1 MGVTRM
7 QISKVIC
14 CLFALVCFHV
24 SGEPCLAQTGPSVY
38 GLRCEYKTNPL
49 GIDVRKPRL
58 SWKIASSERGV
69 RQSAYQIRAGADVEQ
84 LGAGK
89 NVRWDSGKVASEQS
103 IHIEYEGPSP
113 VSRER
118 VYWQVRVWD
127 NEGRCSGWS
136 EAEWWEMGLLEAG
149 DWEAVWIEP
158 KLAEDVNASNPC
170 PMLRKEFLLGKPV
183 KSARAYVTCLGLY
196 QMELNGRVVGDELF
210 TPGWTA
216 YRHRLQYQDYDVT
229 GLLKE
234 GRNCVGVT
242 LGDGWYRGRLG
253 WGQARNVYGKKL
265 ALLAQIEVVYRDGS
279 REVIT
284 TDQTWRASTGAIL
297 TSDIYN
303 GEVYDGRLELEGWS
317 KVGFD
322 DSRWAGIRVVNHS
335 KDILVGLAGPAVR
348 RIEEIRPVK
357 ILTTPAGQTVVDM
370 GQNMVGWVR
379 FTVRGPAGTRVK
391 LRHAEVLDADGNLY
405 VDNLR
410 NAKQTN
416 EYILKG
422 GGVEVFE
429 PHFTFQGFRYVA
441 VEGWPGELSLDDFT
455 GVVIHSDMA
464 TTGTF
469 ECSDS
474 MINQLQHNIKWGLK
488 GNFLDVPTDCPQRDE
503 RMGWTG
509 DAQVFARTA
518 CFNADVAAFYTK
530 WLADVA
536 ADQQASGAV
545 PHVIPNVLSLDK
557 AEGESAATGW
567 ADAATVVPWTVYLC
581 YGDRRILEQQ
591 YASMK
596 AWVDYMAGRAGESCL
611 WKPDL
616 AFGDWLAFSTNRSD
630 YPGATTDKDLVC
642 QAYFARSTDLLRR
655 TAKILGKT
663 ADAERYSELLERIK
677 KAFGEEFVTPNG
689 RLSSNTQT
697 AYSLSLAFDLV
708 PSGLKESAAK
718 RLADDVEK
726 FKHITTGF
734 LGTPLICHMLSDNG
748 YLEQAYMLLNRK
760 EYPSWLY
767 PITKGATTIWER
779 WDGIKPD
786 GTFQDEGMNSFNHY
800 AYGAIG
806 EWLYRV
812 VTGIEIDEQN
822 PGYKH
827 VIIQPRPGGGLTWV
841 KALLDSMYGPIES
854 GWKLTDKTMTVNIEV
869 PANTTATVRLPDANI
884 DDVQEGGKPLDKVKG
899 IVKMAQEEDTAI
911 IDVGSG
917 RYLFEY
923 PAGKGTMP
931 GGEAKNE
938 GASANG

>member
-1 MGVTRM
+1 
-7 QISKVIC
+7 
-14 CLFALVCFHV
+14 
-24 SGEPCLAQTGPSVY
+24 
-38 GLRCEYKTNPL
+38 L

-69 RQSAYQIRAGADVEQ
+69 RQSAYQIRAGADMEG
-84 LGAGK
+84 LKAGK
-89 NVRWDSGKVASEQS
+89 KVRWDNGKVTSEKS
-103 IHIEYEGPSP
+103 IHVEYEGPCP

-136 EAEWWEMGLLEAG
+136 EAGWWEMGLLEAG
-149 DWEAVWIEP
+149 DWEAAWIEP

-170 PMLRKEFLLGKPV
+170 PMLRKEFALLKPV

-196 QMELNGRVVGDELF
+196 EMELNGRVVGDELF

-216 YRHRLQYQDYDVT
+216 YRHRLQYQTYDVT
-229 GLLKE
+229 GLLKK

-242 LGDGWYRGRLG
+242 LGDGWYRGRLV
-253 WGQARNVYGKKL
+253 WKQVRNIYGEKL
-265 ALLAQIEVVYRDGS
+265 ALLAQIEVFYQDGS
-279 REVIT
+279 REVIG
-284 TDQTWRASTGAIL
+284 TDETWSASTGPIL
-297 TSDIYN
+297 MSDIYN
-303 GEVYDGRLELEGWS
+303 GEVYDGRLELGWWS
-317 KVGFD
+317 RVGSSG
-322 DSRWAGIRVVNHS
+322 SRGGGVNVVNHS
-335 KDILVGLAGPAVR
+335 KDILVGPAGPAVR
-348 RIEEIRPVK
+348 KIEEIRPVK
-357 ILTTPAGQTVVDM
+357 ILTTPAGQTVIDM

-379 FTVRGPAGTRVK
+379 FTVRGPAGIRVK
-391 LRHAEVLDADGNLY
+391 LRHAEVLDAAGNLY

-410 NAKQTN
+410 SAKQTN

-422 GGVEVFE
+422 GGQEVFE

-441 VEGWPGELSLDDFT
+441 VEGWPGEVSLDDFR
-455 GVVIHSDMA
+455 GVVIHSEMA

-503 RMGWTG
+503 RLGWTG

-518 CFNADVAAFYTK
+518 CFNVDVAAFYTK
-530 WLADVA
+530 WLADVG

-557 AEGESAATGW
+557 AEGASAATGW
-567 ADAATVVPWTVYLC
+567 ADASTVVPWTVYLC
-581 YGDRRILEQQ
+581 YGDKRILGQQ

-596 AWVDYMAGRAGESCL
+596 AWVDYMAGRSGESCL
-611 WKPDL
+611 WKPEM
-616 AFGDWLAFSTNRSD
+616 AFGDWLAFSTNDSD
-630 YPGATTDKDLVC
+630 YPGATTDKDLIC

-663 ADAERYSELLERIK
+663 ADAEKYTELLKKIK
-677 KAFGEEFVTPNG
+677 KAFREEFVTPNG
-689 RLSSNTQT
+689 RLASNTQT
-697 AYSLSLAFDLV
+697 AYSLALAFDLF
-708 PSGLKESAAK
+708 PCGLKEAAAR

-734 LGTPLICHMLSDNG
+734 LGTPLICHMLSGNG

-786 GTFQDEGMNSFNHY
+786 GTFQNEGMNSFNHY

-812 VTGIEIDEQN
+812 VAGIEIDEEN

-827 VIIQPRPGGGLTWV
+827 IIIQPHPGGGLTWA
-841 KALLDSMYGPIES
+841 KARLDSMYGPIES
-854 GWKLTDKTMTVNIEV
+854 GWELTDKTMAVNIEV
-869 PANTTATVRLPDANI
+869 PANTTATVRLPDAKVK
-884 DDVQEGGKPLDKVKG
+884 DVREGGRPLDRVKGVVKTVQED
-899 IVKMAQEEDTAI
+899 DTAI

-917 RYLFEY
+917 RYVFEY
-923 PAGKGTMP
+923 PAEQEAMAS
-931 GGEAKNE
+931 GEAKNE
-938 GASANG
+938 GPGANG